1 MSSSDTKKLD
11 DLAKQVWREAVL
23 DDAEKERVD
32 RARRIMSNSVLWLR
46 QAPHKCGP
54 RGIPNV
60 QPPNQRQTRRDSR
73 RKGGSK

>member
-11 DLAKQVWREAVL
+11 ALAKQVWREAVL

-32 RARRIMSNSVLWLR
+32 RARRIMSNSVFWLR

-60 QPPNQRQTRRDSR
+60 HPPNQRQRRRDSS
-73 RKGGSK
+73 RKGGAR